1 MNSGR
6 GARALI
12 AEDEPLL
19 AASLAAQLGALWP
32 ELEIVATVRDGLAAV
47 TQALSLRPD
56 IVFLDIQMPGQ
67 NGIDAAEA
75 LGEDWADD
83 ASLPLMV
90 FVTAYD
96 HYALQAFE
104 QSAIDYVLKPVQP
117 ERLAR
122 TCARLR
128 AALQARATRTGDASA
143 GQLESTLT
151 QLRRLIE
158 TNGPG
163 RTSQAPLRTI
173 QASSGAT
180 IHMVPIDA
188 VLYFEAEDK
197 YIRVVTAARE
207 YLIRQSL
214 RQLLAQLDPQRFWQV
229 HRGTIV
235 CVDAIATALRDDSGK
250 VYLQLRGRPETL
262 TVSRLYAHLFK
273 PM

>member
-1 MNSGR
+1 LNGGR
-6 GARALI
+6 GPRALI

-19 AASLAAQLGALWP
+19 ADSLAAQLAAQWP
-32 ELEIVATVRDGLAAV
+32 ELEIVGTVRDGLTAV
-47 TQALSLRPD
+47 SLALSLRPD

-67 NGIDAAEA
+67 SGIDAAEA

-96 HYALQAFE
+96 HYAVQAFE
-104 QSAIDYVLKPVQP
+104 QSALDYVLKPVLP

-122 TCARLR
+122 TCTRLR
-128 AALQARATRTGDASA
+128 AALQARETRTGAPA
-143 GQLESTLT
+143 EQLESTLT

-163 RTSQAPLRTI
+163 PTSQPPLRTI
-173 QASSGAT
+173 QASIGAT
-180 IHMVPIDA
+180 IHMVPIA
-188 VLYFEAEDK
+188 EVLYFEAEDK
-197 YIRVVTAARE
+197 YLRVVTPARE

-214 RQLLAQLDPQRFWQV
+214 RQLLAQLDPRRFWQV

-250 VYLQLRGRPETL
+250 VYLQLRGRTETL